1 MRSNFNLL
9 IKKATELH
17 NIGNF
22 FDAKKIYLEALKIKP
37 NDYNLLKI
45 LSSLEFHSAN
55 LDKSL
60 QYIESAIKI
69 ENNSSELLSMKALI
83 LYKLN
88 KIDSSVFYFQE
99 SLKIDPKNISSL
111 LNLGVIHKEIFE
123 YKKAL
128 EYFDKIEKLN
138 NNHYTSILY
147 KAYVLY
153 EIQLFEKSI
162 IQLNKIT
169 TKIKDY
175 SAYLLRGNS
184 YMALNN
190 FEKSIND
197 FEFIITDKNKC
208 DKKIFYDAVF
218 NKSLLLLM
226 NGNYREG
233 WKYYEYRFKAKKV
246 KTPFFLKNIPYL
258 KNISDVKNKSLLI
271 HGEQGIGDNIQFFRY
286 IYLLKKY
293 TSNITF
299 IVNKKLIKFFNNSK
313 LDINIVSTVDNTS
326 NYDFHCP
333 LMSLPYKFLSEIDT
347 IPQSSQYIF
356 IKNENIKK
364 WNNFFPKNKFNIG
377 INWAASSNTQ
387 VDKGRSFNLNNIK
400 KISFIKNVNL
410 YSLQKKIDF
419 DGLEKNNLKINFFN
433 KLDEES
439 TFIDTAPII
448 SNLDLVITCDTS
460 IAHLAGSL
468 EKKTFL
474 VLQKNSEWRW
484 LRNTDFTP
492 WYKSIKIFRQKVQN
506 DWTEPFNK
514 IESEIKKMLN

>member
-218 NKSLLLLM
+218 NKSLL
-226 NGNYREG
+226 
-233 WKYYEYRFKAKKV
+233 FKAKKV
-246 KTPFFLKNIPYL
+246 KTPLFLKNIPYL

-364 WNNFFPKNKFNIG
+364 WNNFFPKNKLNIG